1 LKAYFQRIKFLL
13 ICLAI
18 ILVAYAD
25 CRLLFYWFNKSS
37 FPEINFISFLKIS
50 FYAIPFD
57 LVALLYTNAIFILII
72 TLPIQTLHFS
82 WIRISLK
89 WIFLISNGIAILANC
104 SDFAYFEFIHKR
116 STFDVFQL
124 MSSQT
129 DFITLLPSFIKDF
142 WYVFLIAILFVFII
156 HLLYN
161 YFYQKII
168 VSSIF
173 QPERTSKQL
182 KTNSI
187 PFLLIIFF
195 TVIGMRGGFQL
206 IPIGLINAGDYVQAN
221 SIPVLLNTPFSIMKS
236 AELTTLEEKKFF
248 SENDLKR
255 IYDPIHVATSKGK
268 LKNENVVIII
278 LESFSK
284 EYTGL
289 VIKNS
294 HTPFLDSL
302 MQHSLVFTNTIANG
316 KRSIEGIP
324 AILAGIPSMQEAYTN
339 TIYNSNTITSL
350 ASALKQKGYFTSFY
364 HGGNNGT
371 MSFDSFCKTAGF
383 DVYFGRSEYN
393 NEADADEQW
402 GIWDEP
408 FLNKY
413 AKDLSEMK
421 QPFLSSVFTLSSHH
435 PFKIPEKY
443 QSKFKE
449 GELPIYKCVEYT
461 DFALREFFNEIKNK
475 SFYKNT
481 LFVITADH
489 TGPPSD
495 DYAYSQ
501 VGSFEIPLMFFK
513 SDNSLKAIDS
523 SIAQQIDILPSV
535 LSYLNYD
542 SNYFAFGNNLFDST
556 ANRFAVNY
564 HNQHYQYFIKNIFGT
579 FDGNKLKDIYRFGNR
594 NYSLINY
601 TSEKNDLDKNVKA
614 FVQTYNYSLINNK
627 MSTR

>member
-1 LKAYFQRIKFLL
+1 MKAYFQRIKFLL
-13 ICLAI
+13 ICLAV
-18 ILVAYAD
+18 ILLAYAD

-37 FPEINFISFLKIS
+37 FPEIDFLSYLKIS

-57 LVALLYTNAIFILII
+57 LVALLYTNAIFILILA
-72 TLPIQTLHFS
+72 LPIQTLHVS

-89 WIFLISNGIAILANC
+89 WIFLITNGIAILANC

-124 MSSQT
+124 MSTQT
-129 DFITLLPSFIKDF
+129 DFISLLPSFIKDF
-142 WYVFLIAILFVFII
+142 WYVFLITILFVFFI

-168 VSSIF
+168 STLIFSSK
-173 QPERTSKQL
+173 TKTKQL

-187 PFLLIIFF
+187 PFLLIVFF
-195 TVIGMRGGFQL
+195 TIIGMRGGFQL

-236 AELTTLEEKKFF
+236 AELTTLEEKNFF
-248 SENDLKR
+248 TEQELKQ
-255 IYDPIHVATSKGK
+255 IYNPIHVASNKGNF
-268 LKNENVVIII
+268 KNENVVIII

-289 VIKNS
+289 GIKKS

-324 AILAGIPSMQEAYTN
+324 AVLSGIPSMQEAYAN
-339 TIYNSNTITSL
+339 TIYNSNEITSL
-350 ASALKQKGYFTSFY
+350 ASTLKQKGYSTSFY

-371 MSFDSFCKTAGF
+371 MSFDSFCKSASF
-383 DVYFGRSEYN
+383 DVYFGRNEYN

-408 FLNKY
+408 FLKKY

-443 QSKFKE
+443 KSKFKE

-461 DFALREFFNEIKNK
+461 DYALKLFFKEIKNK
-475 SFYKNT
+475 EFYKNT

-495 DYAYSQ
+495 DYSYSQ
-501 VGSFEIPLMFFK
+501 VGSFEIPLLFFK
-513 SDNSLKAIDS
+513 ADHSLKGIDS
-523 SIAQQIDILPSV
+523 IITQQIDVMPSV
-535 LSYLNYD
+535 LGYLNYD
-542 SNYFAFGNNLFDST
+542 ANYFAFGNNVFDST
-556 ANRFAVNY
+556 VNRFAVNY
-564 HNQHYQYFIKNIFGT
+564 HNQHYQYFISTIFGT
-579 FDGNKLKDIYRFGNR
+579 FDGNKLKEVFQFGNR
-594 NYSLINY
+594 NYFPLNTIVANN
-601 TSEKNDLDKNVKA
+601 ELDKKVKA
-614 FVQTYNYSLINNK
+614 FVQTYNYRLINNK

>member
-13 ICLAI
+13 ICLAV
-18 ILVAYAD
+18 ILLAYAD

-37 FPEINFISFLKIS
+37 FPEIDFFSYLKIS

-57 LVALLYTNAIFILII
+57 LVALLYTNAIFILILA
-72 TLPIQTLHFS
+72 LPIQTLQLT

-89 WIFLISNGIAILANC
+89 WIFLITNGIAILANC

-124 MSSQT
+124 MSTQT
-129 DFITLLPSFIKDF
+129 DFLTLLPSFIKDF
-142 WYVFLIAILFVFII
+142 WYVFLITILFVFII

-168 VSSIF
+168 VIKNHPTLKTT
-173 QPERTSKQL
+173 QQL
-182 KTNSI
+182 KSNSI
-187 PFLLIIFF
+187 PFLFIIFF
-195 TVIGMRGGFQL
+195 TIIGMRGGFQL
-206 IPIGLINAGDYVQAN
+206 IPIGFINAGDYVQAN

-248 SENDLKR
+248 TEQELKR
-255 IYDPIHVATSKGK
+255 IYDPVHVTSNSGNF
-268 LKNENVVIII
+268 KNENVVIII

-289 VIKNS
+289 GIKKS
-294 HTPFLDSL
+294 YTPFLDSL
-302 MQHSLVFTNTIANG
+302 MQHALVFTNAIANG

-324 AILAGIPSMQEAYTN
+324 AVLAGIPSMQEAYAN
-339 TIYNSNTITSL
+339 TIYNSNSITTL
-350 ASALKQKGYFTSFY
+350 ASTLKLKGYSTSFY
-364 HGGNNGT
+364 HGSNNGT
-371 MSFDSFCKTAGF
+371 MRFDSFCKTAGF
-383 DVYFGRSEYN
+383 DVYFGRNEYN
-393 NEADADEQW
+393 NEADADDQW

-443 QSKFKE
+443 KSRFEE
-449 GELPIYKCVEYT
+449 GELPIYNCVEYT

-475 SFYKNT
+475 SFFKNT

-501 VGSFEIPLMFFK
+501 VGSFEIPLLFFK
-513 SDNSLKAIDS
+513 ADHSLKGIDS
-523 SIAQQIDILPSV
+523 AITQQIDIMPSV
-535 LSYLNYD
+535 LGYLNYD
-542 SNYFAFGNNLFDST
+542 VNYFAFGNNVFDST

-564 HNQHYQYFIKNIFGT
+564 HNQHYQYFMSTIFGT
-579 FDGNKLKDIYRFGNR
+579 FDGNKLKEVYQFGNR
-594 NYSLINY
+594 NYFPLN
-601 TSEKNDLDKNVKA
+601 TTTEKNDLDKKVKA

-627 MSTR
+627 MK

>member
-1 LKAYFQRIKFLL
+1 MKAYFQRIKFLL
-13 ICLAI
+13 ICLAV
-18 ILVAYAD
+18 ILLAYAD

-37 FPEINFISFLKIS
+37 FPEINFFSYLKIS

-57 LVALLYTNAIFILII
+57 LVALLYTNAIFILILA
-72 TLPIQTLHFS
+72 LPIQTLQLT

-89 WIFLISNGIAILANC
+89 WIFLITNGIAILANC

-124 MSSQT
+124 MSTQT
-129 DFITLLPSFIKDF
+129 DFLTLLPSFIKDF
-142 WYVFLIAILFVFII
+142 WYVFLITILFVFII

-168 VSSIF
+168 VIKNHPTLKTT
-173 QPERTSKQL
+173 QQL
-182 KTNSI
+182 KSNSI
-187 PFLLIIFF
+187 PFLFIIFF
-195 TVIGMRGGFQL
+195 TIIGMRGGFQL
-206 IPIGLINAGDYVQAN
+206 IPIGFINAGDYVQAN

-248 SENDLKR
+248 TEQELKR
-255 IYDPIHVATSKGK
+255 IFDPMHIASNKRNF
-268 LKNENVVIII
+268 KNENVVIII

-289 VIKNS
+289 GIKKS
-294 HTPFLDSL
+294 YTPFLDSL
-302 MQHSLVFTNTIANG
+302 MQHSLVFTNAIANG

-324 AILAGIPSMQEAYTN
+324 AVLAGIPSMQEAYAN
-339 TIYNSNTITSL
+339 TIYNSNSITSL
-350 ASALKQKGYFTSFY
+350 ASTLKQKGYTSTFY

-371 MSFDSFCKTAGF
+371 MRFDSFCKTAGF
-383 DVYFGRSEYN
+383 DVYFGRNEYN

-408 FLNKY
+408 FLKKY
-413 AKDLSEMK
+413 AKDLSQMK

-443 QSKFKE
+443 KSKFIE
-449 GELPIYKCVEYT
+449 GELTIHKCIEYT
-461 DFALREFFNEIKNK
+461 DFTLREFFNEIKNK
-475 SFYKNT
+475 PFSKNT

-501 VGSFEIPLMFFK
+501 VGSFEIPLLFFK
-513 SDNSLKAIDS
+513 ADHSLKGIDS
-523 SIAQQIDILPSV
+523 TITQQIDIMPSV
-535 LSYLNYD
+535 LGYLNYD
-542 SNYFAFGNNLFDST
+542 VNYFALGNNVFDST

-564 HNQHYQYFIKNIFGT
+564 HNQQYQYFMSTIFGT
-579 FDGNKLKDIYRFGNR
+579 FDGNKLKEVYQFGNR
-594 NYSLINY
+594 NYFPLN
-601 TSEKNDLDKNVKA
+601 TTTEKNDLDKKVKA

-627 MSTR
+627 MK